1 MDSFFEARHVMGDK
15 LRGAY
20 NLFTSAPTTSHF
32 LDKGVLTPEEYLEA
46 GDQLVFK
53 FPTWQWVSAP
63 KERRVSYLPE
73 DKQYLL
79 TRNVPCTARVK
90 DLETSVT
97 NTRDEG
103 DWLVAGTEEDRPTDA
118 GIVRIDDPDDA
129 KQSVPVAAAPPIFAV
144 KEDFI
149 RGGAGDSSAAIPDIA
164 GLNLDDMVED
174 DPAAAPSGGYFVSEA
189 PEAEILRTRTY
200 DLSISYDKFYQTPR
214 LWLFGYDENG
224 VPLVPEQVYQDVMSE
239 YVSRTVTVDQHPHT
253 GLPTTSIHPC
263 KHAQVM
269 KKVIDDWIEQGL
281 QPRHDLA
288 LFVFLKFISGV
299 VPTINYDFTMDIE
312 L

>member
-1 MDSFFEARHVMGDK
+1 M
-15 LRGAY
+15 Y
-20 NLFTSAPTTSHF
+20 NMFTSAPTTSHF
-32 LDKGVLTPEEYLEA
+32 LDKGVLTPEEFLEA

-53 FPTWQWVSAP
+53 FPTWQWASAS
-63 KERRVSYLPE
+63 KDRCVSYLPE

-90 DLETSVT
+90 DLETSVS
-97 NTRDEG
+97 NSKLDGEG
-103 DWLVAGTEEDRPTDA
+103 DWLVAGVEQERPGGDA
-118 GIVRIDDPDDA
+118 GILRIDEPEGAQTD
-129 KQSVPVAAAPPIFAV
+129 APPMFAV

-149 RGGAGDSSAAIPDIA
+149 GGSGGHGAKIPDIT
-164 GLNLDDMVED
+164 GLNFEDVVED
-174 DPAAAPSGGYFVSEA
+174 DPAAAPTGGGYFVTEA
-189 PEAEILRTRTY
+189 PEAEIVRTRTY
-200 DLSISYDKFYQTPR
+200 DLSISYDKYYQTPR

-224 VPLVPEQVYQDVMSE
+224 VPLVPEQIYQDVMSE
-239 YVSRTVTVDQHPHT
+239 YVSRTVTVDTHPHT
-253 GLPTTSIHPC
+253 SLPTTSIHPC

-269 KKVIDDWIEQGL
+269 KKVIDDWVEQGL